1 MKLVNNQ
8 FVADPYCKLTNCNQ
22 YLHHNSC
29 NPQHIKKSS
38 VYSQRLCTK
47 NLCPEETSLT
57 NNLKNLRSLFC
68 NRSYSEIMVEENLRR
83 TKNRTRD
90 ELLFADSCVGKD
102 FGVPIIV
109 TYHPHLNGLNKA
121 NQTSR
126 LAFIP
131 APFVSFHKTR
141 NCQSHLI

>member
-1 MKLVNNQ
+1 MNNNQ
-8 FVADPYCKLTNCNQ
+8 FSADLYCKLKNCNQ
-22 YLHHNSC
+22 YLQHNSC
-29 NPQHIKKSS
+29 HPEYKKKSS
-38 VYSQRLCTK
+38 VYSQILCTK
-47 NLCPEETSLT
+47 NLCSEETSLT
-57 NNLKNLRSLFC
+57 KNLKNLRFWFC
-68 NRSYSEIMVEENLRR
+68 SRGYPEIMVEENLRR
-83 TKNRTRD
+83 VENRTRD

>member
-1 MKLVNNQ
+1 
-8 FVADPYCKLTNCNQ
+8 
-22 YLHHNSC
+22 
-29 NPQHIKKSS
+29 
-38 VYSQRLCTK
+38 
-47 NLCPEETSLT
+47 
-57 NNLKNLRSLFC
+57 
-68 NRSYSEIMVEENLRR
+68 MVEENLRR
-83 TKNRTRD
+83 IKNRTRD

-131 APFVSFHKTR
+131 APFVKSFNLSFTLFNVQLVNNSAILLAARLAEMLNNAMSFPVIRLREFLKSITTL
-141 NCQSHLI
+141 QQ